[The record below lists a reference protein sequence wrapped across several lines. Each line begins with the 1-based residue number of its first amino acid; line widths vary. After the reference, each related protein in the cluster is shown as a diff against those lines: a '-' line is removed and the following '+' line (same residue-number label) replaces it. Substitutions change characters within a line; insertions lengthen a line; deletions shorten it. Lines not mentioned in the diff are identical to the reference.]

1 MPLDFNQQVERNLLG
16 RELERQN
23 KIKEAILLYEANVQ
37 ELFEGNFPYD
47 RLLIIYRK
55 LGQKE
60 DRTRVLK
67 TAIYVFENIVNKNRP
82 DRDVKLN
89 KFKNKLLK
97 LNQTK

>member
-1 MPLDFNQQVERNLLG
+1 MNIDFNRQVERNLLG

-23 KIKEAILLYEANVQ
+23 KIKEAILLYKANVQ

-47 RLLIIYRK
+47 RLSIIYRK

-60 DRTRVLK
+60 EEIRVLK
-67 TAIYVFENIVNKNRP
+67 TAIYVFENIVNKNRS

-89 KFKNKLLK
+89 KFKNRLLK
-97 LNQTK
+97 LNQT